1 MLKDEVLGSLTFICL
16 LERHLASQEEL
27 DIILQRFP
35 TAVDE
40 AKRDDLQTQFLNYQA
55 MSDAS
60 LPHYTDEE
68 DGKKIRIYAV

>member
-1 MLKDEVLGSLTFICL
+1 MLKDEVLGSLTSICL
-16 LERHLASQEEL
+16 LERHLESQEEL

-35 TAVDE
+35 TVVDE